1 MRYKLEQ
8 LFTANN
14 GAYLFYFLRVC
25 TWMGVINFQHFG
37 NTAAPWK
44 YLCIMGIFSDESC
57 VTRSATDSFCIP
69 SKGCLIVIAFCR
81 QGRTIHQLY
90 SSIMTSM
97 INYSTNVCGFYQ
109 KILTV
114 SKTAYRIRLHSP
126 KYNSKILWK
135 WSGRR
140 NPILY
145 WNVTYCNYNHSRFNQ
160 WWNFFFYPYPTN
172 IIIILVTFVSL
183 YLLLSE

>member
-8 LFTANN
+8 LFTANS

-37 NTAAPWK
+37 NIAAPWK
-44 YLCIMGIFSDESC
+44 YLCMGIFSDESC

-109 KILTV
+109 KIVTECPRLRTVFDYILLNIILKFYENGVGDVIQYYIEMSPTV
-114 SKTAYRIRLHSP
+114 STIIVVLISDETFF
-126 KYNSKILWK
+126 SILIQLI
-135 WSGRR
+135 SSS
-140 NPILY
+140 Y
-145 WNVTYCNYNHSRFNQ
+145 
-160 WWNFFFYPYPTN
+160 
-172 IIIILVTFVSL
+172 
-183 YLLLSE
+183 